1 MAQKSFAKSNSTK
14 VSNASNTKGG
24 KRLMIDDVDFKI
36 TNWSHTEI
44 DFENDMNK
52 NGNQFSC
59 FGRYNYGKESSPV
72 QNQLVFKTG
81 PLKLV
86 TYGIPP
92 LGNFAKTDKDR
103 SHIKIPY
110 DTSQESFVNLFKMF
124 EALDSWAIKNK
135 DKFFTGKLGKFSKLY
150 DYTPIVRKP
159 QEVIAI
165 DDDDNA
171 DSTKQT
177 SNSSERP
184 MYAKIKIST
193 DWKTG
198 EVDTTVFLREDG
210 VPIKQEVK
218 TITDIASLVTW
229 QSTIQMIC
237 SCTKLWFGKSADKTG
252 RRQYGIGFK
261 ILQCEVIEKLSGG
274 PKTKSDFTTYAFDD
288 TMKIEEKSEEKKKVA
303 KAEAKA
309 ETKAEAEDEDSLED
323 SDSDEEDTK
332 QDTKQDTKAKPA
344 TIQDSDDDSDD
355 DEPKPATKQDTK
367 QETKQDTKQ
376 DSDDSEDDSEEEKPA
391 PKQPPPKAKT
401 VKKVAKS
408 GK

>member
-1 MAQKSFAKSNSTK
+1 MAQKSFAKSNSSK
-14 VSNASNTKGG
+14 VSNASSNFKGSKG
-24 KRLMIDDVDFKI
+24 IIPVADFKI
-36 TNWSHTEI
+36 SNWSHTEI

-59 FGRYNYGKESSPV
+59 FGRYNHGKESSPD
-72 QNQLVFKTG
+72 QKQLVFRTG

-92 LGNFAKTDKDR
+92 LGTYAKTDKDR
-103 SHIKIPY
+103 SYVKIPY
-110 DTSQESFVNLFKMF
+110 DTSQESLVNLFKMF
-124 EALDSWAIKNK
+124 EELDTWALKNK
-135 DKFFTGKLGKFSKLY
+135 DKFFTGKLSKFSKLY

-159 QEVIAI
+159 QEIIAI
-165 DDDDNA
+165 DDDDDA
-171 DSTKQT
+171 TKPT
-177 SNSSERP
+177 SNFSDRP

-198 EVDTTVFLREDG
+198 DVDTIVFLREDG
-210 VPIKQEVK
+210 NPVKQEVK
-218 TITDIASLVTW
+218 TITDVASLITW
-229 QSTIQMIC
+229 QSIIQMIC

-288 TMKIEEKSEEKKKVA
+288 NMKVEEKSEEKKKVA
-303 KAEAKA
+303 KVEAK
-309 ETKAEAEDEDSLED
+309 AEDEDSLDD

-332 QDTKQDTKAKPA
+332 QDTKQDTKAKPTA
-344 TIQDSDDDSDD
+344 IQDSDDDSDD

-367 QETKQDTKQ
+367 QETKQETKQ
-376 DSDDSEDDSEEEKPA
+376 DSDDSDDDSEEEKPA

>member
-1 MAQKSFAKSNSTK
+1 MAQKSFAKSSNSNK
-14 VSNASNTKGG
+14 VSNASKGG
-24 KRLMIDDVDFKI
+24 KRLMIEDSEFKI
-36 TNWSHTEI
+36 ANWSHSEI

-81 PLKLV
+81 RLPIT

-92 LGNFAKTDKDR
+92 LGTYAKTDKDR
-103 SHIKIPY
+103 SYIKIPY
-110 DTSQESFVNLFKMF
+110 DTSQESYVNLFKMF
-124 EALDSWAIKNK
+124 EELDSWAIKNK
-135 DKFFTGKLGKFSKLY
+135 DKFFTGKLSKFTKLY

-159 QEVIAI
+159 QEIIAI
-165 DDDDNA
+165 DDDD
-171 DSTKQT
+171 DDT
-177 SNSSERP
+177 SKKSKNSSERP

-210 VPIKQEVK
+210 MPVKQEVK
-218 TITDIASLVTW
+218 TITDMASLVTW

-252 RRQYGIGFK
+252 RRQYGIAFK
-261 ILQCEVIEKLSGG
+261 ILQCEVIERPLGG
-274 PKTKSDFTTYAFDD
+274 PKAKSDFTTYAFDD

-303 KAEAKA
+303 N
-309 ETKAEAEDEDSLED
+309 TKDGEDSLDD
-323 SDSDEEDTK
+323 SDSDEEETK
-332 QDTKQDTKAKPA
+332 QEAKQETKAKPV

-355 DEPKPATKQDTK
+355 DEPKPVTKQETK
-367 QETKQDTKQ
+367 QETKQD
-376 DSDDSEDDSEEEKPA
+376 SDDSDEESEDEKPA
-391 PKQPPPKAKT
+391 PKQQAKKEEKAKP